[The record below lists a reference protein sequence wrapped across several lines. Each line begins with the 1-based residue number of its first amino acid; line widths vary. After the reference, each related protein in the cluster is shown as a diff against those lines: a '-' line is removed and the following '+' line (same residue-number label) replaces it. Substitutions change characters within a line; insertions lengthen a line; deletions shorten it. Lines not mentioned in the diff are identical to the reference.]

1 MINEKD
7 FTREVTR
14 IINLIAQTIEDYDT
28 AGNIDVDINGDIL
41 NITTQSGL
49 FVLNKQLSVKEIWL
63 SSPISVPYH
72 FLYYGKTLKSKLV
85 KDLFSVLSKDL
96 EIQIKDLL

>member
-41 NITTQSGL
+41 NITTQSGV
-49 FVLNKQLSVKEIWL
+49 FVLNKQLSVKEKIGRAH
-63 SSPISVPYH
+63 V
-72 FLYYGKTLKSKLV
+72 
-85 KDLFSVLSKDL
+85 
-96 EIQIKDLL
+96 

>member
-14 IINLIAQTIEDYDT
+14 IINLIAQTIENYDT

-41 NITTQSGL
+41 NITTQSGV

-63 SSPISVPYH
+63 SSPISGPYH
-72 FLYYGKTLKSKLV
+72 FFYDGKTWKSKLG